1 MGMHFVLIYD
11 VMWALI
17 WDYAIIKL
25 ANMISQKQSFTH
37 RYGYA

>member
-17 WDYAIIKL
+17 QDYDIIKY
-25 ANMISQKQSFTH
+25 ANMIAQKHSFTH